1 MASFQKLKF
10 IFILSLLMLKI
21 CPKWFNVTLGVS
33 FDDSFS
39 GFLNE
44 KKLLRRLDHLVSW
57 FWGNIFNK
65 NWQEIDKPE
74 KFKEKRKHRRNKFI
88 ILTGKVSAKE
98 KGERKKQR
106 IRSKFDGS
114 SRSDNHSL
122 TKRLKYQKKMS

>member
-44 KKLLRRLDHLVSW
+44 KKLLRRLDHLVGW

-65 NWQEIDKPE
+65 IDK
-74 KFKEKRKHRRNKFI
+74 KLTSQRSSKKRGN
-88 ILTGKVSAKE
+88 TE
-98 KGERKKQR
+98 ET
-106 IRSKFDGS
+106 
-114 SRSDNHSL
+114 NW
-122 TKRLKYQKKMS
+122 